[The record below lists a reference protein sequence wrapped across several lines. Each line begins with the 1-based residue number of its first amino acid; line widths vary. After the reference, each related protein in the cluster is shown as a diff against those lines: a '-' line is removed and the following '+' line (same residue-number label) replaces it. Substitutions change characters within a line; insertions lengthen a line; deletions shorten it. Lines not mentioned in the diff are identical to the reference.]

1 MYSRESQSSSS
12 SPSSRSRIR
21 SSSLSCIALMNSS
34 SPVAPTLAV
43 HLAKCLVQ
51 LLLKCTAP
59 MSLIPSSWS
68 SVGMR
73 VAGALLESAMLLT
86 IVLTA
91 FLVAEVA
98 AAAAAAD
105 AAAAAGSA
113 IRSCCST
120 IEGVQSQSVPGLK
133 LCRRP
138 RLRSRAGL
146 GRCPRVGSGRWWI
159 PECQWGAGG
168 QQLPGPLVSRARSLC
183 RWRRDVRALRC
194 RLLT

>member
-1 MYSRESQSSSS
+1 
-12 SPSSRSRIR
+12 
-21 SSSLSCIALMNSS
+21 MNSS

-120 IEGVQSQSVPGLK
+120 IEGVQSQSVPQAPAVPWQGQLEWSV
-133 LCRRP
+133 C
-138 RLRSRAGL
+138 
-146 GRCPRVGSGRWWI
+146 VSGELN
-159 PECQWGAGG
+159 PTGTG
-168 QQLPGPLVSRARSLC
+168 
-183 RWRRDVRALRC
+183 
-194 RLLT
+194 